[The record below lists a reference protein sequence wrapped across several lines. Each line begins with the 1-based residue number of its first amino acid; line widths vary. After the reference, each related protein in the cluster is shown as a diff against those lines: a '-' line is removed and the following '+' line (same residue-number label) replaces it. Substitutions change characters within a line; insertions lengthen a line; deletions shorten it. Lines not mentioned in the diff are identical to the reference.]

1 MSAFARVFTQSA
13 SVLIRRPSISVP
25 HRAVWWPLTAARLS
39 QPLLS
44 TASCF
49 RFSVKM
55 IYSGLVCHPG
65 LTHSRPSMS
74 VIQCQPR
81 PWWHSPLPPQLSSVS
96 LGPSQTGVRGSPRRQ
111 LSVDCRAVNIS
122 GTRATASSGM
132 DDNDGSMTRIS
143 RGDQ

>member
-13 SVLIRRPSISVP
+13 SVLISRPQHICPSPGCVMTSDSSP
-25 HRAVWWPLTAARLS
+25 ALPAPPLHCFLFSLFSEDDLLWPCLS
-39 QPLLS
+39 
-44 TASCF
+44 
-49 RFSVKM
+49 
-55 IYSGLVCHPG
+55 PG
-65 LTHSRPSMS
+65 THSL
-74 VIQCQPR
+74 
-81 PWWHSPLPPQLSSVS
+81 SPIDVCYTMPAPALVTLPPQLSSVS

-132 DDNDGSMTRIS
+132 DENDGSMTRIS